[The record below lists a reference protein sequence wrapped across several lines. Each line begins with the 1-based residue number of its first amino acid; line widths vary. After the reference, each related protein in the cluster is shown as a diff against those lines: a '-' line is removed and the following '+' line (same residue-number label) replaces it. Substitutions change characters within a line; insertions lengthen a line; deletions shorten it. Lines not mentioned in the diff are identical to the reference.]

1 MQAASP
7 AYEINKLY
15 SMIGT
20 GTETIRSIAILIS
33 IVSLISMFISLYT
46 SMKERKYELAL
57 MRVLGSSRINL
68 FLLILME
75 GIIIALLG
83 WIVGTLLSHIGFAFM
98 GQYLSEDFRYNFD
111 AWKMI
116 SEEWWILSIS
126 ILLGV
131 IAAIIPA
138 YSAAK
143 TDINKT
149 LGKQ

>member
-1 MQAASP
+1 
-7 AYEINKLY
+7 
-15 SMIGT
+15 MIGT
-20 GTETIRSIAILIS
+20 GTETIRSIAVLIS
-33 IVSLISMFISLYT
+33 IVSLISMFISLYN

-57 MRVLGSSRINL
+57 MRVLGSSRIKL

-83 WIVGTLLSHIGFAFM
+83 WILGTMLSHIGFAFM
-98 GQYLSEDFRYNFD
+98 GRYLSEDFRYNFD

-116 SEEWWILSIS
+116 NEEWWILSIS
-126 ILLGV
+126 ILLGI

-138 YSAAK
+138 YSASK

-149 LGKQ
+149 LVKQ